1 MVFNVPIMAISPRQ
15 PNSSH
20 SINETPGLLHSISTQ
35 RHTTFGDIEQ
45 TPRITSPLRLSA
57 TLGLPW
63 STPSSPL
70 PSQGLSPDPWAP
82 PARDST
88 SPPPDQGL
96 SPDSWVPTPPSAKPV
111 LPTATAVPQ
120 PPGHGNIFFCS
131 IIIWTLLCIPR
142 GSSNTICTD
151 LTVGVPLAGTP
162 PVSRTSRSSSDSLSR
177 RSNRLSVAPAYHKII
192 NCRNHPL
199 QFGAHRGAPAIHR
212 LN

>member
-1 MVFNVPIMAISPRQ
+1 MVFNAPIMAISPRQ

-35 RHTTFGDIEQ
+35 RHTTFGGHRSDTFQYTLRHEE
-45 TPRITSPLRLSA
+45 TLRLLLQTKCSHL
-57 TLGLPW
+57 TLGFLH
-63 STPSSPL
+63 
-70 PSQGLSPDPWAP
+70 
-82 PARDST
+82 RR
-88 SPPPDQGL
+88 
-96 SPDSWVPTPPSAKPV
+96 SAKQS
-111 LPTATAVPQ
+111 LPTAAAPQ

-177 RSNRLSVAPAYHKII
+177 RSNRLSVAPTYHKII

>member
-1 MVFNVPIMAISPRQ
+1 MALITLMVFNAPIMAISLSQ

-35 RHTTFGDIEQ
+35 RHTTFGDPESYPESHPLSDTQ
-45 TPRITSPLRLSA
+45 TLRLLLHQTKGSHL
-57 TLGLPW
+57 TLGFLHC
-63 STPSSPL
+63 
-70 PSQGLSPDPWAP
+70 
-82 PARDST
+82 R
-88 SPPPDQGL
+88 
-96 SPDSWVPTPPSAKPV
+96 SAKQSF
-111 LPTATAVPQ
+111 PTATAAPQ
-120 PPGHGNIFFCS
+120 SPGHGNIFFCS
-131 IIIWTLLCIPR
+131 IISWTLLSILD

-199 QFGAHRGAPAIHR
+199 Q
-212 LN
+212 

>member
-1 MVFNVPIMAISPRQ
+1 MEDGHTLRYTHLIFPALRP
-15 PNSSH
+15 
-20 SINETPGLLHSISTQ
+20 ET
-35 RHTTFGDIEQ
+35 
-45 TPRITSPLRLSA
+45 LRLLLQTKCSHL
-57 TLGLPW
+57 TLGFLH
-63 STPSSPL
+63 
-70 PSQGLSPDPWAP
+70 
-82 PARDST
+82 RR
-88 SPPPDQGL
+88 
-96 SPDSWVPTPPSAKPV
+96 SAKQS
-111 LPTATAVPQ
+111 LPTATAAPQ

-142 GSSNTICTD
+142 GSPNTRFTD

-162 PVSRTSRSSSDSLSR
+162 PVSRTSRSLSDSLSR